1 MSKVIIKNSVNFDY
15 FIVILFCILQIY
27 SDTLVETNSC
37 DEIKIKEKVEF
48 QVEVI
53 MTKCPERLPNGQ
65 LKPITFNIS
74 AQGIGERVSVTVE
87 GICECD
93 CEKETQQV

>member
-1 MSKVIIKNSVNFDY
+1 M
-15 FIVILFCILQIY
+15 
-27 SDTLVETNSC
+27 VETNSC

-48 QVEVI
+48 QVEVT

-93 CEKETQQV
+93 CEKETQQVELFFLNRFFYFLY